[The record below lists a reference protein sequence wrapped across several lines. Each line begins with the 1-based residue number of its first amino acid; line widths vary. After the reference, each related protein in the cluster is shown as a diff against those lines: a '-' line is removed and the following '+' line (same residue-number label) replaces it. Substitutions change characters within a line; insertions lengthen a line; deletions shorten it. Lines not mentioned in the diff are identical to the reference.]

1 MARKSK
7 DVDRDPELIADMT
20 LLMLYLLSDEV
31 GRGRSARWVA
41 PTYLDANALDQL
53 VQDKLIEDNG
63 DGSVTFTEQ
72 GLDSAQYV
80 HDVFLETADVVDMLE
95 ERLLLLLALQHTDPK
110 ELLNELRGKKGQPV
124 IAAKGDTA
132 ATSHAKNASSKNS
145 KVTATSTT
153 NPTDGYDPAQDQRA
167 FRIQLTLRGYGNPLC
182 WRLIEVPA
190 SYTFLDLHVIIQE
203 CMRWL
208 DYHLFD
214 FRFTNNGQK
223 RQLDEHGD
231 MYDDFSDWMTPEE
244 RKRQPVKSFSRDV
257 HLGEIFPRTRT
268 AVYSY
273 DYGDG
278 WEIDVKVVKTIKHRD
293 HDEPLVLDGDGAAP
307 PEDVGGPAGYADF
320 LRTINGENGPE
331 RQYLLEWSEDQG
343 YLDHFDL
350 KDTQERVADWRFH
363 LEELTKNLDQRGA

>member
-153 NPTDGYDPAQDQRA
+153 NPTNGYDPAQDQRA

-182 WRLIEVPA
+182 WRLIEYLTCWGPGLLRLGA
-190 SYTFLDLHVIIQE
+190 I
-203 CMRWL
+203 M
-208 DYHLFD
+208 
-214 FRFTNNGQK
+214 
-223 RQLDEHGD
+223 
-231 MYDDFSDWMTPEE
+231 
-244 RKRQPVKSFSRDV
+244 SFGGYCVSRPGLLR
-257 HLGEIFPRTRT
+257 LG
-268 AVYSY
+268 AV
-273 DYGDG
+273 
-278 WEIDVKVVKTIKHRD
+278 
-293 HDEPLVLDGDGAAP
+293 
-307 PEDVGGPAGYADF
+307 VG
-320 LRTINGENGPE
+320 
-331 RQYLLEWSEDQG
+331 
-343 YLDHFDL
+343 
-350 KDTQERVADWRFH
+350 
-363 LEELTKNLDQRGA
+363 